1 MRYPRESDPDLMT
14 AIRSLGKA
22 AKRVTDDEL
31 NRTNACGQRA
41 RAKRCSARDAACAD
55 DRPSA
60 AVAGAPREPSS
71 GTSRFGGSAGP
82 VRVVLLGMSRSAAQ
96 LLRRYEKC
104 TQLVRRM
111 RRQNPWAT

>member
-60 AVAGAPREPSS
+60 AVAGAPREPPLARPGLVAAPDRCGSS
-71 GTSRFGGSAGP
+71 CSACRDRQLSFYVGT
-82 VRVVLLGMSRSAAQ
+82 RSA
-96 LLRRYEKC
+96 RSWS
-104 TQLVRRM
+104 VG
-111 RRQNPWAT
+111 